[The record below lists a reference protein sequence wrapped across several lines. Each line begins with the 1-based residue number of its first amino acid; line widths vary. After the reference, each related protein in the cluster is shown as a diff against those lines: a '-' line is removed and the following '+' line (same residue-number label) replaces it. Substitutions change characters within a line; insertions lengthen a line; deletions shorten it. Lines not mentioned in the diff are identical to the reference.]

1 MKSLIFDSST
11 LINLSMNG
19 LLELLEE
26 IKKKFKGR
34 FLITRA
40 VKYETLDRPLKIK
53 KFELGALKVGD
64 LLNKKIIEIL
74 PLDEEIYRKTR
85 EIREVVNSSFFA
97 KGEALHL
104 IDDGEAS
111 CLALSKILEEKGEQA
126 LVVID
131 ERTTR
136 MLCEKPENL
145 RKLLESK
152 LHTKVETKRD
162 LSFFRRFKIMRSSEL
177 VYLAYRKE
185 LIKIGDG
192 NLLDALLY
200 AVKFKGCAISSEEIE
215 DMKRI

>member
-1 MKSLIFDSST
+1 MKALIFDSST

-19 LLELLEE
+19 ILDILEQ
-26 IKKKFKGR
+26 IKKRFKGR
-34 FLITRA
+34 FLITQA
-40 VKYETLDRPLKIK
+40 VKHETVDRPLKIK
-53 KFELGALKVGD
+53 KFELAALQINN
-64 LLNKKIIEIL
+64 LLNRKIIEML
-74 PLDEEIYRKTR
+74 PLGEEIYRKTR
-85 EIREVVNSSFFA
+85 EIRELVNSSFFA

-152 LHTKVETKRD
+152 LHTKVETKKE
-162 LSFFRRFKIMRSSEL
+162 LSFFKRFKIIRSAEL
-177 VYLAYRKE
+177 VYLTYKKG
-185 LIKIGDG
+185 LIEIGNG

-215 DMKRI
+215 EIKRM